1 MDELYEALYD
11 ARRNAIASWQGYQY
25 QGMVALQCF
34 LEELVRRYNISE
46 DEAAGLRMKLEW
58 IEDFILFE
66 NERANEIYQVKKTL
80 PQSNLEEVLGNF
92 IFQFKILQDTETK
105 WVLVYNNTDL
115 RPVNLTQNDYDK
127 CYKEQIEEKWLEQIN
142 LLISNY
148 KDNNYWRENL
158 KLKNAASSCKDIRA
172 YLRRWMVIENRKF
185 DEEPQ
190 REEICRLCLEPLL
203 QTLAKKSDDYY
214 EFDRRFSIRQIQ
226 MDGMDDICMDRIND
240 LFNFIPDRTSTLT
253 PQDILDKLYVDMNQ
267 TLMGLENMRE
277 QENFI
282 YELRNVKNVL
292 LDEKN
297 SMIRWEA
304 ALYREKEK
312 LLEDI
317 NHDICSDCND
327 RNRLCDSCILNT
339 VKSWNMRMIV
349 DNANLEF
356 APFSAEKADE
366 SLQNK
371 LSQIKHN
378 LAIDIME
385 RFKTN
390 LKLDADNVLG
400 MNHQYALSTL
410 SGVSARQNEKTL
422 KGILDNYWEHSRI
435 YRDYKGVLT
444 QKYDHIISEDD
455 ICILKKN
462 MREEKEAPAFNEIR
476 ETEFRD
482 YEGVVL

>member
-1 MDELYEALYD
+1 MNELYEALYD

-34 LEELVRRYNISE
+34 LEELVRRYNINE
-46 DEAAGLRMKLEW
+46 DEAAKLRLKIEW

-66 NERANEIYQVKKTL
+66 NEQAKAIYQVKKTL
-80 PQSNLEEVLGNF
+80 TRSNLEEVLGNF
-92 IFQFKILQDTETK
+92 IVQFKILQETETE
-105 WVLVYNNTDL
+105 WVLAYNNTDL
-115 RPVNLTQNDYDK
+115 LPVNLTQNDYDK
-127 CYKEQIEEKWLEQIN
+127 CYREQIEEKWLEQIN

-172 YLRRWMVIENRKF
+172 YLRRWMVKNNRKF
-185 DEEPQ
+185 DEEPE
-190 REEICRLCLEPLL
+190 REEICRLCLESLRK
-203 QTLAKKSDDYY
+203 TLAKKSDDYN
-214 EFDRRFSIRQIQ
+214 EFNRRFRVRQIQ
-226 MDGMDDICMDRIND
+226 VDGIDDTCEDRIED
-240 LFNFIPDRTSTLT
+240 LFNFIPDRNPILT
-253 PQDILDKLYVDMNQ
+253 TQDILDKLYVDINQ
-267 TLMGLENMRE
+267 ILMSLESMEE

-282 YELRNVKNVL
+282 YELENVKNVL

-297 SMIRWEA
+297 SVIRWEA

-317 NHDICSDCND
+317 NQYICSGCND
-327 RNRLCDSCILNT
+327 RNRLCDSCIFNT
-339 VKSWNMRMIV
+339 VKSWNMRMVV

-371 LSQIKHN
+371 ISQIKHN

-385 RFKTN
+385 KFKTN

-400 MNHQYALSTL
+400 MDHQYALSTL
-410 SGVSARQNEKTL
+410 SGVGSRQTKETL
-422 KGILDNYWEHSRI
+422 RGILDNYWEHSRI
-435 YRDYKGVLT
+435 YRDYKSVLT
-444 QKYDHIISEDD
+444 QNFNHTISEED
-455 ICILKKN
+455 ISILKTD
-462 MREEKEAPAFNEIR
+462 MREGQEAPAFNEIR
-476 ETEFRD
+476 KTEFRD